1 LGDVARLEPLNEIFK
16 AATKFK
22 NAVVDVIVAVH
33 EESDVNYFSYAQG
46 TLVFYPNGKP
56 GLGSAPLFWS
66 DQLRKF
72 HNVDEYKNSKGI
84 SCPFDGETEQISPY
98 EVMIAE
104 KTYYTVQ
111 LIDPLPGLVQKYTGK
126 KLGGGDKPK
135 FLEETHT
142 LYHVRIQGLA
152 HIPAV
157 EFEPNYE
164 PNSRILT
171 AIVDG
176 LTYSKFV
183 TISLCNLREGTI
195 Y

>member
-1 LGDVARLEPLNEIFK
+1 MEPLNEIFK

-22 NAVVDVIVAVH
+22 NAVVDIIVAVH
-33 EESDVNYFSYAQG
+33 EESDVNYFSYAEG
-46 TLVFYPNGKP
+46 TLVFYPKGKP

-66 DQLRKF
+66 DQIRNF
-72 HNVDEYKNSKGI
+72 HNFQKYKNSKGI
-84 SCPFDGETEQISPY
+84 SCPFDGEIQQISPY
-98 EVMIAE
+98 EIMIAE
-104 KTYYTVQ
+104 KTYKTVQ
-111 LIDPLPGLVQKYTGK
+111 LIDPLPGNLVQNYAGNR
-126 KLGGGDKPK
+126 LVGGYKPK

-176 LTYSKFV
+176 LKYSKFV

-195 Y
+195 F